1 MIGGVIEGT
10 VSILRALKNA
20 GVPCYALSNME
31 RETFPLRRARF
42 EFMDWFDGF
51 VISGLEGVVK
61 PDPRIFAILIDRF
74 GLVPSRTLFIDDS
87 PANVHAAVK
96 MGLRAVHFVSSDDL
110 RAELVR
116 SGLPVT
122 N

>member
-10 VSILRALKNA
+10 VRILKALKDA

-31 RETFPLRRARF
+31 RETFPLRRDRF
-42 EFMDWFDGF
+42 EFMQWFDGY

-61 PDPRIFAILIDRF
+61 PDPRIFEILIERF
-74 GLVPSRTLFIDDS
+74 ALVPSRTVFIDDS
-87 PANVHAAVK
+87 AANVHAAEK
-96 MGLRAVHFVSSDDL
+96 AGLRAVHFVSPDDL

-116 SGLPVT
+116 SGLPLT
-122 N
+122 Q